1 MKIKNIYIIS
11 IAFTAA
17 IGGFLLGFDGSVIS
31 GAAPFYKAYFH
42 LNNGSFLFGF
52 SVSCIIWGSI
62 FGNLLAGE
70 ISDKFGRKPVLILS
84 ALLFLISSLFTA
96 LAGDI
101 TVFII
106 GRIIAGFAVGIAIL
120 LAPVYIAEIAPP
132 RQRGWLVSFNQLL
145 IVIGLSAAYFSNYFI
160 LKAIHDPLLNW
171 RWMLGV
177 EAFPSILYFIFLF
190 FIPESPR
197 WLIMKN
203 KDKKAIRVLSH
214 IGGKDHAIKEY
225 EEIKNSFVHNT
236 DKNIIAQAKEFFSP
250 NMRLILIIGFGLA
263 VFQQFSGINAI
274 LYYAPMIFESAG
286 GGRDT
291 AFVQAVVLGLVFM
304 VTTIGAMFFI
314 DKLGRKPLLFVGVSI
329 MAVSL
334 LITGTAFKSAVYQID
349 TNKITRIADEVLK
362 DEIFSDAK
370 KIHPQLLS
378 FTKIEL
384 NDKYAKIYSE
394 NTSPILFPYSNSPAA
409 LQNKAQFI
417 QAMDSI
423 QGGKFNSELTF
434 LASVNNFLKHDN
446 NKDVYTQLLI
456 KEGININSTLVL
468 IGILGFIAGF
478 SISLG
483 PVMWAIFSE
492 IFPNHLRGFA
502 ISAVGVANSVS
513 SFIVATFF
521 PIQLAKLGSSNTYFI
536 YAGLM
541 LLCLWFVWKYVI
553 ETKGKSLEEIE
564 KELTT

>member
-1 MKIKNIYIIS
+1 MKIKNIYTIG

-31 GAAPFYKAYFH
+31 GAAPFYKAFFH

-70 ISDKFGRKPVLILS
+70 LSDKFGRKPVLILS

-106 GRIIAGFAVGIAIL
+106 GRIMAGFAVGIAIL

-160 LKAIHDPLLNW
+160 LKAVHDPLLNW

-177 EAFPSILYFIFLF
+177 EAFPSILYFLFLF
-190 FIPESPR
+190 LIPESPR
-197 WLIMKN
+197 WLIMKK
-203 KDKKAIRVLSH
+203 KDRKAILILSH
-214 IGGKDHAIKEY
+214 IGGKGHAIKEY
-225 EEIKNSFVHNT
+225 EEIKNSFTHNT
-236 DKNIIAQAKEFFSP
+236 NTNIIAQAKEFFSP

-291 AFVQAVVLGLVFM
+291 AFVQAVVLGLVFL

-314 DKLGRKPLLFVGVSI
+314 DKLGRKPLLFSGVSI

-334 LITGTAFKSAVYQID
+334 LITGAAFKSAVYKIDNNKVTQIA
-349 TNKITRIADEVLK
+349 NEVLK
-362 DEIFSDAK
+362 DQIFINAK
-370 KIHPQLLS
+370 KTHPQLLS
-378 FTKIEL
+378 FTKIDL
-384 NDKYAKIYSE
+384 TDKYAKIYSE
-394 NTSPILFPYSNSPAA
+394 NALPVLFPCSDLPSEI
-409 LQNKAQFI
+409 QNKAQFI
-417 QAMDSI
+417 REMDSI
-423 QGGKFNSELTF
+423 QGKKFNDELTF
-434 LASVNNFLKHDN
+434 LASVNKFLKLDN
-446 NKDVYTQLLI
+446 NKDAYIQLLI
-456 KEGININSTLVL
+456 KESISINSTLVL

-541 LLCLWFVWKYVI
+541 LCCLWFVWKYVI